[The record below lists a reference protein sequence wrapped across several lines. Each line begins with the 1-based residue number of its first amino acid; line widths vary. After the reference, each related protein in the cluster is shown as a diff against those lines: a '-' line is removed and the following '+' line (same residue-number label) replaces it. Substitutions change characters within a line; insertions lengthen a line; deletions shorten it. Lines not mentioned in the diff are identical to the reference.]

1 MSRGYKSLNNN
12 KLQNKR
18 MLTPREASRIYTVS
32 RATLMRKL
40 KGGIVTG
47 EKDDGGRWLI
57 DQTELA
63 RLWQKRSADTP
74 DPGEQLALAD
84 EIDQLRIRLA
94 MAETQAN
101 ERGERIEDLKQQVAD
116 LRRLLPPADEHV
128 HRGRRWWRWWQ

>member
-1 MSRGYKSLNNN
+1 
-12 KLQNKR
+12 
-18 MLTPREASRIYTVS
+18 
-32 RATLMRKL
+32 MRKL

-63 RLWQKRSADTP
+63 RLWQKRNADTP
-74 DPGEQLALAD
+74 DPDEQIALAD

-94 MAETQAN
+94 MAETQAS

-128 HRGRRWWRWWQ
+128 RRGRRWWQLWR